1 LAAVMTMPKAVV
13 YVRAEDARSIE
24 AIESMLIADWVREQ
38 VALAIE
44 RWKAERALAF
54 KEGRL

>member
-1 LAAVMTMPKAVV
+1 MTMPKAVV